1 MSEKYKA
8 LAHRAGC
15 IRKKY
20 KLSPYEAACCALWLE
35 GVSAKG
41 LDRPAAK
48 IAEEKAA
55 RYVKGEPH
63 EKR

>member
-15 IRKKY
+15 IRKQY
-20 KLSPYEAACCALWLE
+20 KLTPYEAACCALWLA
-35 GVSAKG
+35 GVSTDQ
-41 LDRPAAK
+41 LDRLAEQ

-55 RYVKGEPH
+55 RYKKEGEN
-63 EKR
+63 E

>member
-15 IRKKY
+15 IRKQY
-20 KLSPYEAACCALWLE
+20 KLTPYEAACCVLWLA
-35 GVSAKG
+35 GVSADR
-41 LDRPAAK
+41 LDRLAK
-48 IAEEKAA
+48 QMAEEKAA
-55 RYVKGEPH
+55 RYTKGVSH

>member
-15 IRKKY
+15 IRKQY
-20 KLSPYEAACCALWLE
+20 KLPPYEAACCALWLA
-35 GVSAKG
+35 GVSADR
-41 LDRPAAK
+41 LDKLAK
-48 IAEEKAA
+48 QMAEEKAA
-55 RYVKGEPH
+55 RYTKGVPH

>member
-15 IRKKY
+15 IRKQY
-20 KLSPYEAACCALWLE
+20 KLPPYEAACCALWLA
-35 GVSAKG
+35 GVSADR
-41 LDRPAAK
+41 LDRLAK
-48 IAEEKAA
+48 QMAEEKAA
-55 RYVKGEPH
+55 RYTKGVSH

>member
-15 IRKKY
+15 IRKQY
-20 KLSPYEAACCALWLE
+20 KLSPYEAACCALWLAGIRE
-35 GVSAKG
+35 DR
-41 LDRPAAK
+41 LDKLAAK
-48 IAEEKAA
+48 MAEDKAT
-55 RYVKGEPH
+55 RYTKGEPH